1 MLLFLYQRYKLFKT
15 TTNNK
20 LKQRNYKQ
28 TKMTSMTT
36 FEKNSSNEH
45 GISLCIPF
53 VFKHITKE
61 KIFAVIRSQRVGH
74 IERIDIVQK
83 DEKHNKVY
91 VHFARSRWGNP
102 SNIQYSKDVLLNLQA
117 GIPWIV
123 PYSRYGYWKL
133 WISESEKPEKMDVAL
148 TAPRVKRRECID
160 LTETNPVPSSIVLDL
175 NDPIQARIASTSPS
189 NNSYYQVVA

>member
-1 MLLFLYQRYKLFKT
+1 MT
-15 TTNNK
+15 T
-20 LKQRNYKQ
+20 
-28 TKMTSMTT
+28 TT

-102 SNIQYSKDVLLNLQA
+102 SNIQTSMDVLMNLKS

-123 PYSRYGYWKL
+123 QYSRYGYWKI
-133 WISESEKPEKMDVAL
+133 WISESVKPEDMDVAQ
-148 TAPRVKRRECID
+148 TAPRVKRKERLD
-160 LTETNPVPSSIVLDL
+160 LSEPKPVPSSIVLNL
-175 NDPIQARIASTSPS
+175 NDPIQARIASSSPS
-189 NNSYYQVVA
+189 LSQHQYQVLA

>member
-175 NDPIQARIASTSPS
+175 NDPIQARIASTSPL

>member
-1 MLLFLYQRYKLFKT
+1 MLLFLYQIYKLFKT
-15 TTNNK
+15 ITNNK

-133 WISESEKPEKMDVAL
+133 WISESEKPENMDVAL
-148 TAPRVKRRECID
+148 TAPRVKRKECID
-160 LTETNPVPSSIVLDL
+160 LSETKPFPSSIVLNL
-175 NDPIQARIASTSPS
+175 NDPIQARIASTSPL

>member
-1 MLLFLYQRYKLFKT
+1 
-15 TTNNK
+15 
-20 LKQRNYKQ
+20 
-28 TKMTSMTT
+28 MTSMTTTT

-91 VHFARSRWGNP
+91 IHFARSRWGNP
-102 SNIQYSKDVLLNLQA
+102 SNIQYSKDVLLNLQSD
-117 GIPWIV
+117 IPWIV

-133 WISESEKPEKMDVAL
+133 WISESEKPENMDVAL
-148 TAPRVKRRECID
+148 TAPRVKRKECID
-160 LTETNPVPSSIVLDL
+160 LSETKPVPSSILLDL
-175 NDPIQARIASTSPS
+175 NDPIQARIASTSPP